1 VSRKAKIIR
10 SGTKLHGVTVVF
22 SPDDSPTCKEVFQ
35 QRRYKVKC
43 HVCNAV
49 SEISRTT
56 VNQRLRGKNNGP
68 CQHCASRV
76 HAESRKS
83 KRKEVVKKRE
93 ESPKTAYSPWS
104 GEVELLTA
112 RGPLGPRW
120 QQTANHH

>member
-1 VSRKAKIIR
+1 MSKKAKIIR

-22 SPDDSPTCKEVFQ
+22 SPDDSPTCQEVFQ
-35 QRRYKVKC
+35 QRRYKVQC
-43 HVCNAV
+43 HLCNAITEV
-49 SEISRTT
+49 SRTT
-56 VNQRLRGKNNGP
+56 LNQRLRGTNKGP
-68 CQHCASRV
+68 CQSCVARHVTDIMNA
-76 HAESRKS
+76 
-83 KRKEVVKKRE
+83 KRKAAVKKRE